1 MNMNT
6 NLSTRLKT
14 LALLPVLGLAACAT
28 TTGTYTAPTP
38 PKALPSVQA
47 AQLPTGTPSAV
58 WWTQFNDERLD
69 ELVVLAWAA
78 NHDLRVA
85 AERLAAAREGVAAAG
100 AARWPA
106 IGIGSTNYY
115 QREGGHGQS
124 GNYVRGT
131 VDMEVDL
138 FGRIG
143 RAVDAARADEGERA
157 QLLEDA
163 RRLVLAR
170 VVEAYLELRSA
181 QQLRA
186 VIVEQLA
193 NQDST
198 FQLVKERVAAGSAA
212 PAERVRFEAQVR
224 LTEARLPALAAQERS
239 ARNRLATLTGSALD
253 APAIVR
259 LDEAKVLAV
268 PDVLVTDEPAQL
280 LGRRPDVAAA
290 ERSLAAA
297 MARES
302 LARKQFLPQV
312 SLSALLGGPRSL
324 VQLLWVDTAFDG
336 GARSA
341 NVRGASAQVRAAAAN
356 YEKAIAVALEEAD
369 TAVSNWAHTRERL
382 TKLEDA
388 HRLAQESAAL
398 ARIRYREGA
407 ESLLGVLDTERTA
420 LGAREQLVTAERDLA
435 MATSRAYVAVAG
447 GFDQRSSQVVGAASK
462 P

>member
-1 MNMNT
+1 MTMSS
-6 NLSTRLKT
+6 NLSTKMRS
-14 LALLPVLGLAACAT
+14 LALMPVLGLAACAT
-28 TTGTYTAPTP
+28 TTGSYTAPTP
-38 PKALPSVQA
+38 PKALPSVAA

-69 ELVVLAWAA
+69 ELVALAWAA
-78 NHDLRVA
+78 NHDLKAA

-100 AARWPA
+100 AARWPT

-115 QREGGHGQS
+115 QREGGHGQWDTQ
-124 GNYVRGT
+124 VRGT

-138 FGRIG
+138 FGRID
-143 RAVDAARADEGERA
+143 RAVEAARADEGERA
-157 QLLEDA
+157 QLLEDT

-181 QQLRA
+181 QQLRQ

-198 FQLVKERVAAGSAA
+198 LQLVKERVAAGSAA

-253 APAIVR
+253 AAAIVR
-259 LDEAKVLAV
+259 LHEAKSLAV
-268 PDVLVTDEPAQL
+268 PDALVTDEPAQL
-280 LGRRPDVAAA
+280 LRRRPDVAAA
-290 ERSLAAA
+290 ERALAAS

-302 LARKQFLPQV
+302 LARMQFLPRI

-324 VQLLWVDTAFDG
+324 VQLLYVDTVVDG

-341 NVRGASAQVRAAAAN
+341 NARASSAQIKAAVAN

-369 TAVSNWAHTRERL
+369 TAVSNWTHTRERL
-382 TKLEDA
+382 AKLESA
-388 HRLAQESAAL
+388 HQLAQESAGL

-407 ESLLGVLDTERTA
+407 ESLLGVLEAERTA
-420 LGAREQLVTAERDLA
+420 LGAREELVTAQRDLV

-447 GFDQRSSQVVGAASK
+447 GFDQPSRQLARTSGG
-462 P
+462 

>member
-1 MNMNT
+1 MTMKST
-6 NLSTRLKT
+6 LSTKMRS

-28 TTGTYTAPTP
+28 NTASYTAPTP
-38 PKALPSVQA
+38 PKALPSVEA

-69 ELVVLAWAA
+69 ELVALAWNA
-78 NHDLRVA
+78 NHDLKVA
-85 AERLAAAREGVAAAG
+85 AERLAAAREGVSAAG
-100 AARWPA
+100 AARWPT

-124 GNYVRGT
+124 GTQVRGT
-131 VDMEVDL
+131 VDMELDL
-138 FGRIG
+138 FGRID
-143 RAVDAARADEGERA
+143 RAVEAARADEGERA
-157 QLLEDA
+157 QLLEDT

-170 VVEAYLELRSA
+170 VVEAYLELRST
-181 QQLRA
+181 QQLRQ
-186 VIVEQLA
+186 VIAEQLA

-198 FQLVKERVAAGSAA
+198 LRLVKERVAAGSAA

-253 APAIVR
+253 APAIIR
-259 LDEAKVLAV
+259 LDEAKSLAL

-280 LGRRPDVAAA
+280 LRRRPDVAAA
-290 ERSLAAA
+290 ERALAAS

-302 LARKQFLPQV
+302 QARMQFLPRI

-324 VQLLWVDTAFDG
+324 VQLLWVDTVVDG

-341 NVRGASAQVRAAAAN
+341 NVRASSAQMRAAIAS
-356 YEKAIAVALEEAD
+356 YEKAMALALEEAD
-369 TAVSNWAHTRERL
+369 TAVANWTYTRERL
-382 TKLEDA
+382 AQLEAA
-388 HRLAQESAAL
+388 HQLAQESAGL
-398 ARIRYREGA
+398 SRIRYREGA
-407 ESLLGVLDTERTA
+407 ESLLGVLEAERTA
-420 LGAREQLVTAERDLA
+420 LGAREQLVTAQRDLG

-447 GFDQRSSQVVGAASK
+447 GFDQPSRQLARASGG
-462 P
+462 

>member
-1 MNMNT
+1 MTMKST
-6 NLSTRLKT
+6 LSTKMRS
-14 LALLPVLGLAACAT
+14 LALMPVLGLAACAT
-28 TTGTYTAPTP
+28 TTGNHTAPPP

-47 AQLPTGTPSAV
+47 AQLPMGTPSAV

-69 ELVVLAWAA
+69 DLVALAWSA
-78 NHDLRVA
+78 NHDLKVA

-100 AARWPA
+100 AARWPV
-106 IGIGSTNYY
+106 IGIGSANYY

-124 GNYVRGT
+124 GTQVRGT
-131 VDMEVDL
+131 VDLELDL

-170 VVEAYLELRSA
+170 VVETYLELRSA

-193 NQDST
+193 NQDGT
-198 FQLVKERVAAGSAA
+198 LQLVKERVAAGSAA

-259 LDEAKVLAV
+259 LDEAKGLAL
-268 PDVLVTDEPAQL
+268 PDALVTDEPAQL
-280 LGRRPDVAAA
+280 LRRRPDVAAA
-290 ERSLAAA
+290 ERALAAA
-297 MARES
+297 MSREH
-302 LARKQFLPQV
+302 LARMQFLPQV
-312 SLSALLGGPRSL
+312 SLSALLGGPRSF
-324 VQLLWVDTAFDG
+324 VQLLWVATVVDG

-356 YEKAIAVALEEAD
+356 YEKAIAVALEDAD

-388 HRLAQESAAL
+388 HRLAQESAGL

-407 ESLLGVLDTERTA
+407 DSLLGVLDTERTA
-420 LGAREQLVTAERDLA
+420 LGAREQLVSAQRDLA
-435 MATSRAYVAVAG
+435 MAASRAYVAVAG
-447 GFDQRSSQVVGAASK
+447 GFDQPSREVARASGG
-462 P
+462 

>member
-1 MNMNT
+1 MTMKST
-6 NLSTRLKT
+6 LSTKMRS
-14 LALLPVLGLAACAT
+14 LALLPVLGLVACST
-28 TTGTYTAPTP
+28 TPGSYTAPTP

-69 ELVVLAWAA
+69 ELVALAWNA

-100 AARWPA
+100 AARWPSV
-106 IGIGSTNYY
+106 GIGSTNYY
-115 QREGGHGQS
+115 QREGGHGHS
-124 GNYVRGT
+124 GTQVRGT

-163 RRLVLAR
+163 RRVVLAR

-181 QQLRA
+181 QQLRQ

-198 FQLVKERVAAGSAA
+198 LQLVKERVAAGSAA

-259 LDEAKVLAV
+259 LDEVKSLAV
-268 PDVLVTDEPAQL
+268 PDGLVTDEPAQL
-280 LGRRPDVAAA
+280 LRRRPDVAAA
-290 ERSLAAA
+290 ERALAAS

-324 VQLLWVDTAFDG
+324 VQLLWVDSVFDG
-336 GARSA
+336 GVRSA
-341 NVRGASAQVRAAAAN
+341 NVRGASAQVRAAVAN
-356 YEKAIAVALEEAD
+356 YEKAIAGALEEAD
-369 TAVSNWAHTRERL
+369 TAVSNWAHTRERV

-388 HRLAQESAAL
+388 HQLAQESAGL

-407 ESLLGVLDTERTA
+407 ESLLGVLEAERTA
-420 LGAREQLVTAERDLA
+420 LAAREQLVTAQRDLVV
-435 MATSRAYVAVAG
+435 ATSRAYVAVAG
-447 GFDQRSSQVVGAASK
+447 GFDQPSRPLARASGG
-462 P
+462 

>member
-1 MNMNT
+1 MTMKA
-6 NLSTRLKT
+6 NLSTKMRS

-28 TTGTYTAPTP
+28 TTGNYTAPTP

-47 AQLPTGTPSAV
+47 AQLPMGTPSAV

-69 ELVVLAWAA
+69 ELVALAWTA

-85 AERLAAAREGVAAAG
+85 AERLAAARESVATAG

-124 GNYVRGT
+124 GTQVRGT
-131 VDMEVDL
+131 VDLEVDL

-143 RAVDAARADEGERA
+143 REIDAARADEGERA

-181 QQLRA
+181 QQLRD
-186 VIVEQLA
+186 VIVEQLT

-198 FQLVKERVAAGSAA
+198 FRLVKERVAAGSAA

-259 LDEAKVLAV
+259 LDEVKGLVV
-268 PDVLVTDEPAQL
+268 PDALVTDEPAQL
-280 LGRRPDVAAA
+280 LRRRPDVAAA
-290 ERSLAAA
+290 ERALAAS

-302 LARKQFLPQV
+302 VARMQFLPRI

-324 VQLLWVDTAFDG
+324 VQLLWVDTVVDG

-341 NVRGASAQVRAAAAN
+341 NVRASSAQMKAAVAN
-356 YEKAIAVALEEAD
+356 YEKTIAVALEEAD
-369 TAVSNWAHTRERL
+369 TAVSNWTHTRERL
-382 TKLEDA
+382 TKLEAA
-388 HRLAQESAAL
+388 HQLAQESAAL

-407 ESLLGVLDTERTA
+407 ESLLGVLEAERTA
-420 LGAREQLVTAERDLA
+420 LGAREQLVTAQRDLA

-447 GFDQRSSQVVGAASK
+447 GFDQPSSRVARAPGD
-462 P
+462 